1 MATTKNDTQGLYE
14 LVDYRLP
21 LQKGS
26 NGVYVNVNEHNM
38 FIPPGETV
46 QIPRYMVEVL
56 ENSLNQDVETQRRI
70 RKLSKKMDS
79 IE

>member
-1 MATTKNDTQGLYE
+1 MATMKKDMKE

-26 NGVYVNVNEHNM
+26 NGVYVSVNEHNM
-38 FIPPGETV
+38 FIPRGETV

-56 ENSLNQDVETQRRI
+56 ENSMDQDIATQRKI
-70 RKLSKKMDS
+70 QKLTKKD
-79 IE
+79 